1 MSSMID
7 LNKLREAG
15 SKSDQEGTD
24 EKLVGAEDDDQMQSD
39 VEGDENKGNEE
50 EGDNVSAD
58 LIESEENDIN
68 IYYEP
73 EEIEANKQN

>member
-1 MSSMID
+1 MID

-39 VEGDENKGNEE
+39 MEGDENKGNER
-50 EGDNVSAD
+50 NR
-58 LIESEENDIN
+58 
-68 IYYEP
+68 
-73 EEIEANKQN
+73 